1 MIRTFSAKDRDWYC
15 FECHQAG
22 LVYSCRTCF
31 RSYHEKCI
39 QSLENTLNLENS
51 ENFGKADWCCPW
63 CVYRQS
69 KPIDNDVVKDRLNQ
83 CFDVILRGTLLV
95 PEQISKLFFLE
106 IENEFQAELE
116 LKTGGLMYYKN
127 FVFRDS
133 DLAKIKKTVDRNQIK
148 FVDQLE
154 LEMRNLL
161 HNCHCYY
168 GSSHYTTQRK
178 FY

>member
-1 MIRTFSAKDRDWYC
+1 
-15 FECHQAG
+15 
-22 LVYSCRTCF
+22 
-31 RSYHEKCI
+31 
-39 QSLENTLNLENS
+39 
-51 ENFGKADWCCPW
+51 
-63 CVYRQS
+63 
-69 KPIDNDVVKDRLNQ
+69 
-83 CFDVILRGTLLV
+83 
-95 PEQISKLFFLE
+95 
-106 IENEFQAELE
+106 
-116 LKTGGLMYYKN
+116 MYYKN

-178 FY
+178 FLRSFSFSRKSSISVVANLNI